1 MKTEMVAA
9 YKPNFSTKKKL
20 QLTVALLD
28 IGHLKI
34 LGGQVSVIG
43 QLGETG

>member
-1 MKTEMVAA
+1 MKTEMITV
-9 YKPNFSTKKKL
+9 YKPNFCTKKKL
-20 QLTVALLD
+20 QLAVTLLD